1 MGENLGDIMKF
12 SYEIEDIENIANNW
26 LAILIDEVDR
36 NKSLDRDD
44 VKYIVNLMKEHP
56 KMKRLV
62 PVIIKELFG
71 YYEHSLVEEF

>member
-1 MGENLGDIMKF
+1 MKF
-12 SYEIEDIENIANNW
+12 SYDIEDIENIANNW

-71 YYEHSLVEEF
+71 YYEHSLIEEF

>member
-26 LAILIDEVDR
+26 LPILIDEVDR
-36 NKSLDRDD
+36 HKSLDKDD
-44 VKYIVNLMKEHP
+44 VRYIINLMKEHP
-56 KMKRLV
+56 KMKSLV

>member
-26 LAILIDEVDR
+26 LPILIDEVDR
-36 NKSLDRDD
+36 HKSLDEDD
-44 VKYIVNLMKEHP
+44 VRYIINLMKEHP

>member
-1 MGENLGDIMKF
+1 MKF
-12 SYEIEDIENIANNW
+12 SYDIEDIENIANNW

-44 VKYIVNLMKEHP
+44 VKYIVNLMQEHP

>member
-1 MGENLGDIMKF
+1 MKF
-12 SYEIEDIENIANNW
+12 SYDIEDIENIANNW